1 VIRVLYPIYDVEKGG
16 RYQLSIRIEGRAVD
30 SETLRRGEKCG
41 VRGEPDNKTF
51 PELTELNPVSCFG
64 FDVTDPPSVLQNLCF
79 YSVHYYNQLPHINQY
94 VTSNISTSRIP
105 N

>member
-16 RYQLSIRIEGRAVD
+16 RYQLSIRIEGRALD

-41 VRGEPDNKTF
+41 VRGEPDNKMF

-64 FDVTDPPSVLQNLCF
+64 FDVTTDYHILFRLVL
-79 YSVHYYNQLPHINQY
+79 
-94 VTSNISTSRIP
+94 
-105 N
+105 